1 MTIWLKAQEMKS
13 MNCISTT
20 GSIPIIAAPT
30 AHPTMADSLI
40 GVSTIRVGPKR
51 SRKPAVTRK
60 APP

>member
-1 MTIWLKAQEMKS
+1 MIWLKAQEMKS

-20 GSIPIIAAPT
+20 GSIPIMAAPM
-30 AHPTMADSLI
+30 AAPIIADSLI
-40 GVSTIRVGPKR
+40 GVSMIRSGPKW

>member
-1 MTIWLKAQEMKS
+1 MIWLKAQEMKS

-20 GSIPIIAAPT
+20 GNMPIMAAPM
-30 AHPTMADSLI
+30 AQPIMADSLI
-40 GVSTIRVGPKR
+40 GVSTIRTGPKR

>member
-1 MTIWLKAQEMKS
+1 MIWLKPQEMKS

-20 GSIPIIAAPT
+20 GSSPIIEAPM
-30 AHPTMADSLI
+30 AQPIIADSLI
-40 GVSTIRVGPKR
+40 GVSTIRSGPNL